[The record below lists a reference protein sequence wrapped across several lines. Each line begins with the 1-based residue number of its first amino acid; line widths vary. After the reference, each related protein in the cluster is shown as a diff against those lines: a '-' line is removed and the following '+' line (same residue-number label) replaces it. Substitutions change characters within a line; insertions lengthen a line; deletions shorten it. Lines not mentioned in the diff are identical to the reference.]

1 LRDPQIA
8 DISKSNGFE
17 SDNDATGST
26 NTPTTNPKFANVS
39 LYGPLA
45 TPTTPI
51 NPLFQSS
58 MHIRRKSN
66 LEVYNS
72 VFAGWPMGLLLADPK
87 GNGGTGAQVKGCIL
101 SGMTDNYGGNTAGE
115 KAFFEDVTRAN
126 RTIALNADLKVTA
139 PFNLTA
145 PNFLPQTG
153 SPLLT
158 GAVTL
163 PTGLEAT
170 DYIGAF
176 KSTDWTA
183 GWTNWTPKTTAY

>member
-1 LRDPQIA
+1 
-8 DISKSNGFE
+8 
-17 SDNDATGST
+17 
-26 NTPTTNPKFANVS
+26 
-39 LYGPLA
+39 
-45 TPTTPI
+45 
-51 NPLFQSS
+51 
-58 MHIRRKSN
+58 
-66 LEVYNS
+66 
-72 VFAGWPMGLLLADPK
+72 
-87 GNGGTGAQVKGCIL
+87 VKGCIF
-101 SGMTDNYGGNTAGE
+101 SGIVDPFSGNTAGE
-115 KAFFEDVTRAN
+115 QAFFEDVTRVN
-126 RTIALNADLKVTA
+126 RVIALNTDMKVTA

-176 KSTDWTA
+176 KTTDWTA